1 MVVEGR
7 DAALPERVALEEER
21 LTPDEER
28 LALDEDLDALLP
40 VVLRRFWVLTDGR
53 DAALPERDALEDER
67 LTLDDERLA
76 LVEGRETLAEGR
88 LLLERL
94 TLDDERLAPPP
105 YEERP
110 ALDEEDRETED
121 ELCPAEEDP
130 RLAADAEWPPPPL
143 D

>member
-1 MVVEGR
+1 MLTEGR
-7 DAALPERVALEEER
+7 EAALA
-21 LTPDEER
+21 
-28 LALDEDLDALLP
+28 
-40 VVLRRFWVLTDGR
+40 
-53 DAALPERDALEDER
+53 ERDALDEER
-67 LTLDDERLA
+67 LTLD
-76 LVEGRETLAEGR
+76 EGRETLAEER

-94 TLDDERLAPPP
+94 TLDEERELPPEGRETLEDERLAPPP

-110 ALDEEDRETED
+110 ALEDEDRETED